1 MLFRSWRELHWPPE
15 DWLSTTLIDELSTS
29 GRLLY
34 PNVENVGSSTAHVT
48 SPFLETYLERW
59 YPDESPEKLDWHYE
73 SAQELID
80 LIWQNDG
87 VPILAHPL
95 KELGL
100 TGYHAVEVFSG
111 YAHGIQPTW
120 EPLMMDFWDDHLSD
134 NPRLYGVAVNDWCGP
149 VEEIV
154 NYSCSEWDTGKT
166 ILLADEF
173 TVDSAK
179 EALLRGS
186 MFAVAD
192 LGEKDNYPTISRIDQ
207 HSWGLSILT
216 DGDVS
221 WIHNGERF
229 TSGNDAGNKRRQQ
242 RRWHRFYTDGLD
254 GYVRAE
260 ITNGEDTVFTQPWE
274 LSSLALAAVPE
285 PSGSCLAWLAAS
297 LILLWRRVC
306 PRS

>member
-1 MLFRSWRELHWPPE
+1 ME
-15 DWLSTTLIDELSTS
+15 
-29 GRLLY
+29 G
-34 PNVENVGSSTAHVT
+34 
-48 SPFLETYLERW
+48 YLERW
-59 YPDESPEKLDWHYE
+59 YPDEYPEKLDWHYE

-80 LIWQNDG
+80 LIWQNNG

-95 KELGL
+95 RDRGL
-100 TGYHAVEVFSG
+100 TGYHAIEVFSG

-120 EPLMMDFWDDHLSD
+120 KPLMSDFWDDQLID

-149 VEEIV
+149 FEEFSRS
-154 NYSCSEWDTGKT
+154 SCTEWDTGKT
-166 ILLADEF
+166 ILLADGF
-173 TVDSAK
+173 TLESAK

-207 HSWGLSILT
+207 RSWGISILT

-221 WIHNGERF
+221 WIHNGERLMP
-229 TSGNDAGNKRRQQ
+229 GNVRGNKRQQ
-242 RRWHRFYTDGLD
+242 RQWHRFYTNGLD

-274 LSSLALAAVPE
+274 LSSLVVTAIPE
-285 PSGSCLAWLAAS
+285 PSGSCLAWLASS
-297 LILLWRRVC
+297 LILLWRHVR
-306 PRS
+306 RT